1 MAANSNSDPAS
12 RRPSNA
18 HQSNLSSQLADLRQ
32 SYHQAG
38 ATPPIQNIPPAASNT
53 ENTRNSFSSAS
64 PLASH
69 NRTNS
74 SSNSH
79 RNIHDLQQLTRNSSF
94 SAPHVPFTSSS
105 FKSISRFPPSPSI
118 DQQQP
123 GNSHRESLIEDLTD
137 QQKAQIVRRHLMTK
151 DEQEAARRVQE
162 DPASGSQLRPGSIRS
177 TSQTSA
183 GSPDHRSTIAATD
196 QASLL
201 LNDDDAYPTPFHLQ
215 GGDIH
220 HAVYKWANRQQQ
232 QMPSTSQLP
241 SDPRFN
247 SLALNRTRSVSMSGS
262 LRPSEIGVGFSSNPA
277 ALDHPADD
285 SPNLVYK
292 DIMQPGGFRR
302 AFLHQKR
309 AAIGKPY
316 EPSDGRRFTKSFIDF
331 LSLYGHFG
339 GEDLEEIDEGE
350 EAAFRALRRV
360 TTLEEGSSSSLEDEE
375 DDEEEEEEGEQSNLL
390 GRPGGRATRRGGG
403 GAGSKKKKSKA
414 GPSSRYPGF
423 QDGSNGDASVTQ
435 AVFMLL
441 KSLVGTGVLF
451 LAKAFANGGLL
462 FSILTLVLISIVSLY
477 AFVLL
482 VETRLQIPGGFGEI
496 GGILYGPWCR
506 RTILFSLVISQIGFV
521 AAYTIFIAQNLQA
534 FVLAVTD
541 CRSYVPIWVLIFGQV
556 VVYLPLAM
564 IRNIQKLSGTAL
576 VADAFILV
584 GLLYVFGFE
593 LHSIFTKGVAPIV
606 MFNQESF
613 PLLIG
618 TAVFTFE
625 GIGLIIPITES
636 MKEPQKFPAVLAGVM
651 LALTVLF
658 ASAGAWGYAA
668 FGPDVQSV
676 VLLNLPQDNRF
687 VNAVQFLYSMA
698 IMLSTPLQLFPAVR
712 IMENGLFQ
720 ASGKYS
726 NHVKWKKNSFRTLTV
741 FGCAV
746 IAWMGAAD
754 LDKFVSLIGSM
765 ACVPLCFCY
774 PAMLHYRAIA
784 KTPRQ
789 KFLDICLFLFGC
801 FAAVYTSYQTL
812 VMIFASAPASPDAS
826 KPPQVGKCVVP

>member
-1 MAANSNSDPAS
+1 MANNQEHTHDNQSS

-18 HQSNLSSQLADLRQ
+18 HQSNLSNQLADLRQ

-38 ATPPIQNIPPAASNT
+38 STPPIQNIPPPPNNNNNNNNNLFPNENIRNSYSSTSPLSNT
-53 ENTRNSFSSAS
+53 NNQ
-64 PLASH
+64 LSH
-69 NRTNS
+69 
-74 SSNSH
+74 SN
-79 RNIHDLQQLTRNSSF
+79 RNIHELTRNSSF
-94 SAPHVPFTSSS
+94 NSPHIPFTSSS
-105 FKSISRFPPSPSI
+105 FKSISRIPGE
-118 DQQQP
+118 QQST
-123 GNSHRESLIEDLTD
+123 NSYRESIIEDLTD

-162 DPASGSQLRPGSIRS
+162 DPSGSQLRPGSIRS
-177 TSQTSA
+177 SSA
-183 GSPDHRSTIAATD
+183 ASSASPDHRSTIAGTD

-201 LNDDDAYPTPFHLQ
+201 VDDDSYPSPFHLQ

-220 HAVYKWANRQQQ
+220 HAVYKWANRQQHQ
-232 QMPSTSQLP
+232 QPIPSSSQLP
-241 SDPRFN
+241 NDSRFN

-262 LRPSEIGVGFSSNPA
+262 LRPSEIGLPSGPEHHN
-277 ALDHPADD
+277 DD
-285 SPNLVYK
+285 APNLVYK

-350 EAAFRALRRV
+350 EAAFRALRRQ
-360 TTLEEGSSSSLEDEE
+360 TTLEEGSSF
-375 DDEEEEEEGEQSNLL
+375 EEEEEEESGEHSTLL
-390 GRPGGRATRRGGG
+390 GRSGRRVTGAGAGGVQSSGGRARGT
-403 GAGSKKKKSKA
+403 KKPKS
-414 GPSSRYPGF
+414 GVSSRYPGF

-462 FSILTLVLISIVSLY
+462 FSVLTLVFISIISLFS
-477 AFVLL
+477 FVLL

-534 FVLAVTD
+534 FILAVTD
-541 CRSYVPIWVLIFGQV
+541 CASYVPIWVLIFGQV
-556 VVYLPLAM
+556 IVYLPLAM

-576 VADAFILV
+576 VADAFILI

-593 LHSIFTKGVAPIV
+593 LHSIVTKGVPPIV
-606 MFNQESF
+606 MFNRESF

-636 MKEPQKFPAVLAGVM
+636 MKEPQKFPGVLAGVM

-668 FGPDVQSV
+668 FGTEVQSV

-720 ASGKYS
+720 SSGKYS
-726 NHVKWKKNSFRTLTV
+726 NQVKWKKNSFRTLTV
-741 FGCAV
+741 FGCAL

-784 KTPRQ
+784 KTARQ

-812 VMIFASAPASPDAS
+812 VMLINSPNTPGS
-826 KPPQVGKCVVP
+826 SQPPKFGNCVVP

>member
-1 MAANSNSDPAS
+1 MSGSNS

-18 HQSNLSSQLADLRQ
+18 QNQSNLSNQLGELR
-32 SYHQAG
+32 
-38 ATPPIQNIPPAASNT
+38 TPPVQNIPLAST
-53 ENTRNSFSSAS
+53 ENSLN
-64 PLASH
+64 
-69 NRTNS
+69 
-74 SSNSH
+74 
-79 RNIHDLQQLTRNSSF
+79 RNSSF
-94 SAPHVPFTSSS
+94 SNQPFTSSS
-105 FKSISRFPPSPSI
+105 FKSISRFPGSTPTDHPQHPSS
-118 DQQQP
+118 
-123 GNSHRESLIEDLTD
+123 SYRESIVDDLTD

-162 DPASGSQLRPGSIRS
+162 DPSCSTQTGTKKPASVRSASSSLNPSIIDN
-177 TSQTSA
+177 
-183 GSPDHRSTIAATD
+183 DHPI
-196 QASLL
+196 
-201 LNDDDAYPTPFHLQ
+201 YPSPFHLQ

-220 HAVYKWANRQQQ
+220 HAVYKWANRQQ
-232 QMPSTSQLP
+232 STSQQQQPLTSLDLTSTP
-241 SDPRFN
+241 PKFNN

-262 LRPSEIGVGFSSNPA
+262 LHPSEIRFNNNTHEPNN
-277 ALDHPADD
+277 DNDD
-285 SPNLVYK
+285 DQLNLVYK

-316 EPSDGRRFTKSFIDF
+316 DSNNDGRRFTKSFIDF

-339 GEDLEEIDEGE
+339 GEDLEEIDERE

-360 TTLEEGSSSSLEDEE
+360 NTLEDGTNSSFEGDD
-375 DDEEEEEEGEQSNLL
+375 DDEEEEEEEESGEQSNLL
-390 GRPGGRATRRGGG
+390 GRPSQDRATRPRGV
-403 GAGSKKKKSKA
+403 AGKKSK
-414 GPSSRYPGF
+414 PSKANTTTKSSKYPGF

-462 FSILTLVLISIVSLY
+462 FSVLTLVFISFVSLY

-534 FVLAVTD
+534 FILAITD
-541 CRSYVPIWVLIFGQV
+541 CGSYIPIWILIFGQV
-556 VVYLPLAM
+556 IVYLPLAM

-576 VADAFILV
+576 VADAFILI

-593 LHSIFTKGVAPIV
+593 LHQIATKGVAPIV
-606 MFNQESF
+606 MFNQDSF

-636 MKEPQKFPAVLAGVM
+636 MKEPEKFPKVLAGVM
-651 LALTVLF
+651 LGLTVLF

-668 FGPDVQSV
+668 FGTEVQSV

-712 IMENGLFQ
+712 IMENGIFQ
-720 ASGKYS
+720 SSGKYS
-726 NHVKWKKNSFRTLTV
+726 NQIKWKKNLFRTITV
-741 FGCAV
+741 FGCAF
-746 IAWMGAAD
+746 IAWLGAAD

-784 KTPRQ
+784 KTNRQ
-789 KFLDICLFLFGC
+789 KFYDICLFLFGC
-801 FAAVYTSYQTL
+801 FAAVYTTYQTM
-812 VMIFASAPASPDAS
+812 VMIIDSSNDPSS
-826 KPPQVGKCVVP
+826 NQPPKFGNCVIP